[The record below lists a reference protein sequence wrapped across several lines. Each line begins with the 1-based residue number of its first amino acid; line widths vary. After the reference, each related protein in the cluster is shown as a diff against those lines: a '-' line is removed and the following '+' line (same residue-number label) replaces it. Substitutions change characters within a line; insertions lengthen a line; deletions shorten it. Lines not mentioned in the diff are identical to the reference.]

1 MEDESVQAILLP
13 DNLEEPYLSG
23 INYSCIMPGKRFQSF
38 SNLSGGEKTL
48 ATIAFLFAIHRYFI
62 YKFIFKYIV
71 FMFDLTILV
80 KKLFILNFN
89 FYFY

>member
-1 MEDESVQAILLP
+1 MEDESAQAILLP

-62 YKFIFKYIV
+62 INSF
-71 FMFDLTILV
+71 LNILF
-80 KKLFILNFN
+80 LYWFN
-89 FYFY
+89 KQYL